1 MRVGVLGIQGAYQKH
16 REVLSKLGVATTF
29 VRHTSELNTVA
40 LIIPGGESTTITKVL
55 KEEGWLDD
63 IRDYARTH
71 PVFGT
76 CAGAILLGSKVD
88 SEKVTPWNIIDM
100 TVTRNAYGRQVH
112 SFVDTVTLQK
122 YKAGTTVPA
131 VFIRAPRITRL
142 GPEVDTLGTLK
153 GEPVLVRQ
161 GLALASTFHPELTD
175 SLEVHRFFIEE
186 ICQPALQ
193 AAK

>member
-16 REVLSKLGVATTF
+16 REVLNRLGVATTF
-29 VRHTSELNTVA
+29 VRHAGELNTDA

-55 KEEGWLDD
+55 IDEDWLDD

-76 CAGAILLGSKVD
+76 CAGAILLGSEVD
-88 SEKVTPWNIIDM
+88 SEKVTPWNLIDM
-100 TVTRNAYGRQVH
+100 AVTRNAYGRQVH
-112 SFVDTVTLQK
+112 SFIDMVTLENHQ
-122 YKAGTTVPA
+122 GGSTVPA
-131 VFIRAPRITRL
+131 VFIRAPRITKL
-142 GPEVDTLGTLK
+142 GPDTELLGTLK

-161 GLALASTFHPELTD
+161 GLTLASTFHPELTD
-175 SLEVHRFFIEE
+175 SLEVHRLFIEE
-186 ICQPALQ
+186 ICQPAFE